1 MMKCH
6 LLQGNYVQQ
15 MVMLLLFNFYVTMV
29 VFFYIVEGQ
38 TVFYLCPKCSYV
50 SDVYR
55 LMGIDFFF
63 SNLDFKNWKI
73 LNDSFLFVI
82 VLLLFE

>member
-1 MMKCH
+1 MI
-6 LLQGNYVQQ
+6 
-15 MVMLLLFNFYVTMV
+15 

-50 SDVYR
+50 SNVYR
-55 LMGIDFFF
+55 LIGIDFFF

-73 LNDSFLFVI
+73 LNDSFF
-82 VLLLFE
+82 LLLFCCYLNKHMN

>member
-1 MMKCH
+1 
-6 LLQGNYVQQ
+6 
-15 MVMLLLFNFYVTMV
+15 MV

-50 SDVYR
+50 SNVYR

-63 SNLDFKNWKI
+63 CNLDFKNWKI
-73 LNDSFLFVI
+73 LNDSFLFCYCFVVI
-82 VLLLFE
+82 